1 MAKDVF
7 RIITI
12 DANAGFGIDSNSFKN
27 PENLFRNENGHI
39 VYYLV

>member
-12 DANAGFGIDSNSFKN
+12 AGFGIDSNSFKT